1 MLVYI
6 WKQHFKSLVSIF
18 SQVTQIKGSAAIFV
32 DFLSFLLIRNDKNE
46 ITVIVIIVQD
56 RLILCRTRS
65 AHSAKTFL
73 FFPLRSPPSPTTFF
87 FNFFEQIKCASCFY
101 DQ

>member
-1 MLVYI
+1 MMLVYI

-18 SQVTQIKGSAAIFV
+18 AQVTQIKGSAAIFV

-56 RLILCRTRS
+56 RLILCRTTS

-73 FFPLRSPPSPTTFF
+73 FFPSDPPLHPQPFF
-87 FNFFEQIKCASCFY
+87 
-101 DQ
+101 